1 MGADGARS
9 RTNDDISG
17 VRTVANLNAA
27 DRAAVEKVLAVE
39 PALRGLAPASEAV
52 GLDRNTIL
60 HAGPAFAKPADI
72 TRPILNSA
80 VVALVFEGLAGDFE
94 AAEQMILSGDVVL
107 RPAQDHDVVTPLAA
121 CVTASFMLQEVADA
135 AGAGRTAYT
144 PINGG
149 NSPGAMRLGVR
160 TEESLELVRWLN
172 GDFAD
177 ALSGAFGD
185 PVPTLPV
192 ARAGM
197 EAGDDCHGRT
207 PAATAAL
214 AGILAPRLAGGGG
227 AAKAAAFVA
236 ESPSYFLNLWMASA
250 RCMLGAASGTGGSS
264 LVVGAGGNGAEAGIQ
279 VAGLPGR
286 WFTAP
291 ADPPRHESP
300 DGVPEGR
307 ALGAIGDSAIV
318 DAMGF
323 GAMAMNLAPEQKK
336 AMGHL
341 MPEGGLDLPDAL
353 LAAEHPGF
361 GGLGLRVGM
370 AARAVV
376 DAERRPVV
384 SLGVLDNEGELG
396 RLAGGVFET
405 PLSVFRDAVA
415 VLEAA

>member
-1 MGADGARS
+1 MAD
-9 RTNDDISG
+9 
-17 VRTVANLNAA
+17 LNAA
-27 DRAAVEKVLAVE
+27 DRAAIDKVLAVE
-39 PALRGLAPASEAV
+39 PVLRGLKPASEAV
-52 GLDRNTIL
+52 GLGRNTVL
-60 HAGPAFAKPADI
+60 HAGPAFAKPADV

-80 VVALVFEGLAGDFE
+80 VVALVFEGIAGDFE
-94 AAEQMILSGDVVL
+94 AAEQMILSSDVVL

-135 AGAGRTAYT
+135 AGRGRAAYT

-160 TEESLELVRWLN
+160 TEESLALARWLN
-172 GDFAD
+172 GDFAR
-177 ALSGAFGD
+177 ALGGALGE
-185 PVPTLPV
+185 PVPTLPL

-214 AGILAPRLAGGGG
+214 AALLAPRLTASAGAG
-227 AAKAAAFVA
+227 KAAAFIG
-236 ESPSYFLNLWMASA
+236 ESPSFFLNLWMASA
-250 RCMLGAASGTGGSS
+250 RCMLSAASDVEGAS
-264 LVVGAGGNGAEAGIQ
+264 LVVGAGGNGAAAGIQ

-291 ADPPRHESP
+291 AAPPRHESP
-300 DGVPEGR
+300 DGVPQGR

-323 GAMAMNLAPEQKK
+323 GAMAMALAPEQKK
-336 AMGHL
+336 GMGHL
-341 MPEGGLDLPDAL
+341 MPAGGLDLPALL

-370 AARAVV
+370 TARAVV

-405 PLSVFRDAVA
+405 PASVFRDAVA
-415 VLEAA
+415 ALEAA

>member
-1 MGADGARS
+1 M
-9 RTNDDISG
+9 
-17 VRTVANLNAA
+17 ANLNAA
-27 DRAAVEKVLAVE
+27 DRAAIDKVLAVE
-39 PALRGLAPASEAV
+39 PVLRGLKPASEAI
-52 GLDRNTIL
+52 GLGRNTVL
-60 HAGPAFAKPADI
+60 HAGPAFAKPADV

-80 VVALVFEGLAGDFE
+80 VVALVFEGIADDFE
-94 AAEQMILSGDVVL
+94 AAEQMILSNDVVL

-121 CVTASFMLQEVADA
+121 CVTASFMLQEVAD
-135 AGAGRTAYT
+135 GAGRGRAAYT

-160 TEESLELVRWLN
+160 TEESLALARRLN
-172 GDFAD
+172 GDFARALGD
-177 ALSGAFGD
+177 ALGE
-185 PVPTLPV
+185 PVPTLPL

-207 PAATAAL
+207 PVATAAL
-214 AGILAPRLAGGGG
+214 AGLLAPRLTGSAG
-227 AAKAAAFVA
+227 AEKAAAFIG
-236 ESPSYFLNLWMASA
+236 ESPSFFLNLWMASA
-250 RCMLGAASGTGGSS
+250 RCMLSAASDVEGAS

-291 ADPPRHESP
+291 AAPPRHESP
-300 DGVPEGR
+300 DGVPKGR

-318 DAMGF
+318 DALGF
-323 GAMAMNLAPEQKK
+323 GAMAMALAPEQKK
-336 AMGHL
+336 GMGHL
-341 MPEGGLDLPDAL
+341 MPEGGLDLPALL

-370 AARAVV
+370 TARAVV

-405 PLSVFRDAVA
+405 PASVFRDAVA
-415 VLEAA
+415 ALEAA

>member
-1 MGADGARS
+1 M
-9 RTNDDISG
+9 
-17 VRTVANLNAA
+17 ANLNAA
-27 DRAAVEKVLAVE
+27 DQTAIEKVLAAE
-39 PALRGLAPASEAV
+39 PVLQGLKPASEAV

-72 TRPILNSA
+72 TKPILNSA
-80 VVALVFEGLAGDFE
+80 VVALMFEGVAGDFE
-94 AAEQMILSGDVVL
+94 AAEQMILSGDVVP
-107 RPAQDHDVVTPLAA
+107 RPAQDYDVVTPLAA
-121 CVTASFMLQEVADA
+121 CVTSSFMLQEVTDV
-135 AGAGRTAYT
+135 AGSGRAAYT

-172 GDFAD
+172 GDFAE
-177 ALSGAFGD
+177 ALSGALGD

-192 ARAGM
+192 ARTGM

-207 PAATAAL
+207 PAATEAL
-214 AGILAPRLAGGGG
+214 AGILSPRLTGSAG
-227 AAKAAAFVA
+227 AEKAAGFVK

-250 RCMLGAASGTGGSS
+250 RCMLGAASGTEGSS
-264 LVVGAGGNGAEAGIQ
+264 LVIGAGGNGAEAGIQ

-291 ADPPRHESP
+291 ADPPKHEAP
-300 DGVPEGR
+300 EDVPEGR

-336 AMGHL
+336 GMHRL
-341 MPEGGLDLPDAL
+341 MPEGGLELPAML
-353 LAAEHPGF
+353 LASEHPGF
-361 GGLGLRVGM
+361 GGLGLCVGM
-370 AARAVV
+370 AARTVV

-396 RLAGGVFET
+396 RLTGGIFET
-405 PLSVFRDAVA
+405 PMSVFRDAVA
-415 VLEAA
+415 ALEAA